1 MDQEQFPMLMEASKS
16 NQEQLRTSRNFKGPL
31 NKTDLATKRS
41 LNNQD
46 QFIRAEETIE
56 NYVLFN
62 QMGK

>member
-46 QFIRAEETIE
+46 QFIQAEETIT
-56 NYVLFN
+56 L
-62 QMGK
+62 